1 MKLVETKD
9 FNALINN
16 KPFFDQPAK
25 NQQAAHG
32 SRVEISRNDDYTTE
46 ILFIIKNIINSLALI
61 YQDKQIQAFFFL
73 FIHIHMYSLNNYI
86 NAYKKKIKSIKSRTD
101 KNNLWI

>member
-1 MKLVETKD
+1 MKLVENKD

-25 NQQAAHG
+25 NKQAAHG

-61 YQDKQIQAFFFL
+61 YQDKQIQAFFFSVHTYTHVQFEQL
-73 FIHIHMYSLNNYI
+73 HKCIQ
-86 NAYKKKIKSIKSRTD
+86 KKK
-101 KNNLWI
+101 NL